1 MRTLNTDP
9 NPPPANL
16 TARKILA
23 TWLPLAA
30 SWLLM
35 SFELPTIN
43 AIIARLPNAKVN
55 LAAYGG
61 VVFPIALIIEA
72 PIIMLLAASTT
83 LSRDW
88 RSYQRLKRIT
98 LFMGGTLSAL
108 HLLVAVTPIFDFIV
122 NVILQVPEEVVEP
135 ARAGL
140 IFLTP
145 WTMSIAYRRFQQGTM
160 IRFGN
165 SRLVGE
171 ITAVRLVTDVTVLTI
186 GFLMGTIP
194 GTILAGI
201 TQALGVTAEA
211 TYAGLRSRKIHHLI
225 KAAPPVKT
233 PLTLRRFITF
243 YGPLALTS
251 TLWLLWLP
259 LVSGTVSRMPDPLTS
274 LAVWSVVSGLIS
286 IIRNPGVAYNE
297 AVVALLEEPCSF
309 PALRKFARTA
319 ALVIFGLVVTFVF
332 TPLST
337 WWFRIVANL
346 PVELAATARLTLG
359 IAILISPMSVYI
371 HFFQG
376 IIVQQEKTRPVAEA
390 TMAFL
395 LTLAVVLI
403 TGVITKAF
411 TGAYVAA
418 AGYTLAHF
426 MQGTWL
432 MFSSHKQRKFLAIC
446 E

>member
-171 ITAVRLVTDVTVLTI
+171 ITAVRLVTDVTVLAI

-337 WWFRIVANL
+337 WWFGIVANL